1 MSQSPSVHPLDSDDD
16 EPVSKSPSANP
27 RTVEQT
33 LLFIILVTGALSFTI
48 TLLGAALISNAGN
61 PSGENLGTRL
71 RILGGVGLITSCISL
86 IAVTRGA
93 QIRRFV
99 EKRPDSKPRRKSAW
113 FSLLNWNIFAFFLSI
128 PLLLLVYLTLGTYRT
143 YWLQA
148 VLWPFEAALIVT
160 LAVVS
165 QREYRAYWIG
175 FAIMI
180 VFFVMG
186 YDMNAYLR
194 SFLDGSGNTSFYTT
208 NGVSNY
214 QNPFGT
220 SYSQRPTTPMTRIAA
235 GRIGSVEEMAFY
247 HISRLAWAML
257 SGLLCSGILSFILP
271 PPKATSDKTIED
283 PPKSEGELLSTNR
296 KML

>member
-1 MSQSPSVHPLDSDDD
+1 
-16 EPVSKSPSANP
+16 
-27 RTVEQT
+27 
-33 LLFIILVTGALSFTI
+33 
-48 TLLGAALISNAGN
+48 
-61 PSGENLGTRL
+61 
-71 RILGGVGLITSCISL
+71 
-86 IAVTRGA
+86 
-93 QIRRFV
+93 
-99 EKRPDSKPRRKSAW
+99 
-113 FSLLNWNIFAFFLSI
+113 LNWNIFAFFLSI

-214 QNPFGT
+214 QNPFRT
-220 SYSQRPTTPMTRIAA
+220 NYSQRTTISMTRVAA
-235 GRIGSVEEMAFY
+235 GGIGSVDEMAFY
-247 HISRLAWAML
+247 HISRIAWAMV
-257 SGLLCSGILSFILP
+257 SGLLCSGIVSFILP

-283 PPKSEGELLSTNR
+283 PPKSEGEVLSTNR

>member
-27 RTVEQT
+27 RTFKQT
-33 LLFIILVTGALSFTI
+33 LLLIILITGALSFTI
-48 TLLGAALISNAGN
+48 TLLGAALISNAEN
-61 PSGENLGTRL
+61 PSGENLGTLL

-148 VLWPFEAALIVT
+148 ILWPFEAALIVT

-180 VFFVMG
+180 AFFVMG

-214 QNPFGT
+214 QNPFRT
-220 SYSQRPTTPMTRIAA
+220 SYSQRTTISMTRVAA
-235 GRIGSVEEMAFY
+235 GGIGSVDEMAFY
-247 HISRLAWAML
+247 HISRIAWAMV
-257 SGLLCSGILSFILP
+257 SGLLCSGIVSFILP
-271 PPKATSDKTIED
+271 PPKATSDKTIGD
-283 PPKSEGELLSTNR
+283 PPKSEGELVSTNR